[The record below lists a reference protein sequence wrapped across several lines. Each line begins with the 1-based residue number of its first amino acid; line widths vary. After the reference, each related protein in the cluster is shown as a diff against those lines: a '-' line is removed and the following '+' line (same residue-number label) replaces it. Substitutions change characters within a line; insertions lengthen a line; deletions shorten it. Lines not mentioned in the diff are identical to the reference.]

1 MVGDTTIDMLAARAA
16 GMTAI
21 AVENGLQ
28 DARDLAAHADHILA
42 SIAELPAW
50 LQIKEDWPG

>member
-1 MVGDTTIDMLAARAA
+1 MLAARAA